1 MSNFLTSEA
10 LAASIDGAFRDTLS
24 TVLFDRSVW
33 TATTKDKQAQDMLA
47 NLTGADPKAL
57 RTSKYL
63 FEGTKRHNAVLT
75 ASRAVYTAHE
85 NMTRSLGSLGLRVI
99 PTGAIGDYI
108 ATLDPLIAKHDA
120 AVQDFVANY
129 AQEKAVGIQHL
140 GSLGYDELYPD
151 PAKIP
156 ALFSISYNFAAM
168 MDKSVLPGLDQATV
182 TRLQMNL
189 ERSMKERVHVMLSDT
204 IEDFKRSL
212 RALHER
218 VVGRLAVLDGDPNRV
233 RLTGSVI
240 TEPYRQAQ
248 LLRRLGAGDWAERMG
263 KIEVFLGQLSEMK
276 DLSNDADKLAKVRDA
291 LGNLLKMVV

>member
-99 PTGAIGDYI
+99 PNGAIGDYI

-263 KIEVFLGQLSEMK
+263 KIEAFLGQLSEMK

-291 LGNLLKMVV
+291 LGNLLKMVL